1 MLSGIP
7 ATSLWALRAKAEE
20 HSKPQGLF
28 KDPLAAKWYHQAQ
41 PLFTPEVQAQYSPTL
56 QKAIAIRTDIL
67 DRLVLRHFQA
77 HPGGSLLELGCG
89 FSTRFARLNL
99 NQGHWYDLDLPELIE
114 LRGSLGFPAAPLH
127 WHIAHSAFEYEWLDY
142 LKAEKPE
149 EMLILAEG
157 LLMYFPLNQVRELL
171 GHLQQ
176 QFKGAHLA
184 FDVMG
189 QLNLKAAQRA
199 ALELDS
205 PIYWGAKNMQSI
217 CSELGLTP
225 AGDLSLGAQMR
236 TKAAYHTGLSL
247 LKRGLLNWA
256 WLNRQ
261 LGGTVLAQL

>member
-28 KDPLAAKWYHQAQ
+28 KDALAAKWYHQAQ
-41 PLFTPEVQAQYSPTL
+41 PLFTPEVQEQYSRTL
-56 QKAIAIRTDIL
+56 QKAIAVRTHIL
-67 DRLVLRHFQA
+67 DRLVIRHFQS
-77 HPGGSLLELGCG
+77 HPNGSLLELGCG

-127 WHIAHSAFEYEWLDY
+127 WHIAHSVFEYEWLDY
-142 LKAEKPE
+142 LRQEKPE

-171 GHLQQ
+171 GHLQGH
-176 QFKGAHLA
+176 FKGAHLA

-205 PIYWGAKNMQSI
+205 PIFWGAKNMQSI
-217 CSELGLTP
+217 CGELGLIQ
-225 AGDLSLGAQMR
+225 AGDLSLSTQMR
-236 TKAAYHTGLSL
+236 QEPAYHKGLSL
-247 LKRGLLNWA
+247 LGRSLLNWS
-256 WLNRQ
+256 WLSRQ